1 MKNLKKFYK
10 KKFIMYGPKLE
21 GVAWTNTNKSKKRY
35 KTLLKVIKFT
45 NNKKKLSLLDVGCGY
60 GELTKY
66 LPKNKELKY
75 FGIDIVEEMIIY
87 SKNAYKNKN
96 YKFNLKDVFK
106 ISKNY
111 DFIVCNGIFTLKN
124 DLTQKQM
131 DKFFRKCINIFFKHS
146 KIGFSFNVMS
156 EVVDYKS
163 KILYYPKLF
172 EILKILEKKKIN
184 KIIIDNESTNYETS
198 LFIKK

>member
-1 MKNLKKFYK
+1 MKKLKDFYK
-10 KKFIMYGPKLE
+10 KKFCIYGPKFE
-21 GVAWTNTNKSKKRY
+21 GVAWTNTNKTKKRY
-35 KTLLKVIKFT
+35 KTLLKVIEFA
-45 NNKKKLSLLDVGCGY
+45 NNKKKFSLLDVGCGY

-66 LPKNKELKY
+66 LPKNKQLKY

-96 YKFNLKDVFK
+96 YKFYLKNILK

-131 DKFFRKCINIFFKHS
+131 DMFFRKCINIFYKYS

-184 KIIIDNESTNYETS
+184 KIVIDNESTNYETS